1 VSRSFAFGL
10 SLIIAL
16 ACGFAHADEPAAD
29 GGAPEAPPWPKQAK
43 SVLLL
48 GDSTVGTKA
57 FGLSRELD
65 KRFQPLG
72 VKFHFHVETAAGL
85 RTFATSKKTE
95 QLMRDVNPDVVLLGL
110 GTNNLSTPNS
120 AAYEAHVKSI
130 VAQVGGRPCY
140 WIGPLSIAKA
150 VAKQT
155 TPDTPKDPDAVGKA
169 MVAMLKKNSA
179 PCRYFDSYALQI
191 PREPDDIHATF
202 MGAGKWAEKI
212 WAFLQ
217 PTAPTP

>member
-1 VSRSFAFGL
+1 VSRPLTFGL
-10 SLIIAL
+10 SLAIVIAS
-16 ACGFAHADEPAAD
+16 GFARADETAD
-29 GGAPEAPPWPKQAK
+29 AGAPEPSTWPKNVK
-43 SVLLL
+43 SVMLV

-65 KRFQPLG
+65 KKFSSIG

-85 RTFATSKKTE
+85 RNFANSKKTE
-95 QLMRDVNPDVVLLGL
+95 QLMHDVNPDVVLLGL
-110 GTNNLSTPNS
+110 GTNNLSTPNY
-120 AAYEAHVKSI
+120 AAYEPYVKAI
-130 VAQVGGRPCY
+130 VAQTGGRPCY

-150 VAKQT
+150 VGKQT

-179 PCRYFDSYALQI
+179 PCRYYDSYALEI

-202 MGAGKWAEKI
+202 MGAGKWANKI

-217 PTAPTP
+217 PSAPNP